1 MNSCTTPPGSRKRVE
16 FPATTLTGTL
26 GAGNYHEYAEA
37 AHVLR

>member
-1 MNSCTTPPGSRKRVE
+1 MNSCTTPPGNKKQAE

-26 GAGNYHEYAEA
+26 NAGNYHEYAEA